1 MQNEQPSSRS
11 RGLQCIA
18 LTLVL
23 GLLGGC
29 AAPGAWLGSG
39 SEAEPAGALSPREA
53 ALQRLHAAV
62 QASQPGQTRPSEAR
76 RQLERLL
83 ADDGPD
89 ARVHHPYAR
98 ALLAQI
104 RERQRLAAQ
113 LERLERELATHDQAL
128 ADSERRAAE
137 LQRKLDAL
145 TAIERRLAP
154 RPLPPTPA
162 ATDAPAQ

>member
-1 MQNEQPSSRS
+1 MQNEHPSSGT
-11 RGLQCIA
+11 RGLRRIA
-18 LTLVL
+18 LTLAL

-29 AAPGAWLGSG
+29 AAPGAWLGGG
-39 SEAEPAGALSPREA
+39 SETRPAGAVSPREA

-62 QASQPGQTRPSEAR
+62 QASQPGQTRPNEAR

-83 ADDGPD
+83 ADDSPD
-89 ARVHHPYAR
+89 ARAHHPYAR

-104 RERQRLAAQ
+104 RERQRLATQ
-113 LERLERELATHDQAL
+113 VDRLEHELAAHDQAL
-128 ADSERRAAE
+128 ADSQRRAAE

-154 RPLPPTPA
+154 RPLPPAPA
-162 ATDAPAQ
+162 GKDAPAQ